1 MGTAYYCISEVV
13 QFAEKRSDD
22 VDWIIDKGKPICPQI
37 CEQLC
42 LRIANGMFAPHEKI
56 LSVREIAVEAGVNP
70 NTVQRSLEEL
80 ERRDILYSVR
90 GYGWF
95 VAEDITLAKEVLD
108 GILVQKTADYF
119 AAMQILGMNTAAV
132 KEYIKEWTV

>member
-1 MGTAYYCISEVV
+1 ME
-13 QFAEKRSDD
+13 
-22 VDWIIDKGKPICPQI
+22 WIIDKIRPICPQI

-42 LRIANGMFAPHEKI
+42 LRIANGRFAPHEKI
-56 LSVREIAVEAGVNP
+56 PSVRVIAVEAGVNP
-70 NTVQRSLEEL
+70 NTVQHSLEEL
-80 ERRDILYSVR
+80 ERRGILYSVR
-90 GYGWF
+90 GSGWF

-119 AAMQILGMNTAAV
+119 AAMQILGMDAAAV